1 MKTVSFLPVF
11 ISLLVVSC
19 QSGIDISMNRVE
31 SLLQQSPDSAW
42 VLMENISRKEIKTKG
57 RMARYALLKSAV
69 LDKNY
74 IDVASD
80 SLSRLAVDYYY
91 GRNNRDEMLAW
102 YYHALVQ
109 RNALSY
115 TSSIVSLEEAE
126 RIAKALD
133 DSYQLG
139 LILRN
144 KAKLFKLTNNNP
156 SAIENRKQAIQYFK
170 FADKPTY
177 QAFSELDLAIDYL
190 NNRDFD
196 KADSLLMYIRN
207 TYTQPILH
215 NYCNIHQATILVECN
230 KTPETAIALL
240 QKTPIKHYSI
250 LDYGYLATAYDA
262 IHQRDSSDSWFAKG
276 YAICKNEADS
286 AALDYMR
293 SKVEASRGHY
303 NIAYR
308 LEDHATSVQD
318 SLTRVLLQQSLSAA
332 QRDYYKS
339 ETGLREEKIRTME
352 QRIAFGVIIAVLLV
366 LTLAMIAISWSKEK
380 DRLLKEQMARVAL
393 TTRELERVNKDNAHL
408 VGSLFSEKINRF
420 DQLCESYFK
429 IDDGK
434 QKEIVFKQVKEL
446 AAKIRK
452 DDGLFIS
459 LEKDLDRYC
468 NEIVTKLREQ
478 VPRIKGENLRIISL
492 FFAGF
497 SYETIQFILRKNSPQ
512 SLRTARSRF
521 RKEILEAN
529 APDAEFFIKMLEM
542 KKRPQAESN
551 ENMGVS

>member
-1 MKTVSFLPVF
+1 
-11 ISLLVVSC
+11 
-19 QSGIDISMNRVE
+19 
-31 SLLQQSPDSAW
+31 
-42 VLMENISRKEIKTKG
+42 
-57 RMARYALLKSAV
+57 MARYALLKSAV

-74 IDVASD
+74 IDVTSD
-80 SLSRLAVDYYY
+80 SLSSLAVDYYY

-126 RIAKALD
+126 RIAKVLD
-133 DSYQLG
+133 DSFQLG

-170 FADKPTY
+170 SADKPTY

-207 TYTQPILH
+207 SYTQPILH
-215 NYCNIHQATILVECN
+215 YYCNIHQASILIEQD
-230 KTPETAIALL
+230 KMPETAIALYHN
-240 QKTPIKHYSI
+240 TPVKHYSI
-250 LDYGYLATAYDA
+250 LDYGYLAMAYDA
-262 IHQRDSSDSWFAKG
+262 IYQRDSSDSWFAKG
-276 YAICKNEADS
+276 YALCKNEADS
-286 AALDYMR
+286 AALDFMR
-293 SKVEASRGHY
+293 AKVDANRGNY
-303 NIAYR
+303 NTAYR
-308 LEDHATSVQD
+308 LEDHAASVQD

-339 ETGLREEKIRTME
+339 ETGLREEKIRTIQ
-352 QRIAFGVIIAVLLV
+352 QRIAFGVIISIFIV
-366 LTLAMIAISWSKEK
+366 LTLAMIAFSWSKEK
-380 DRLLKEQMARVAL
+380 DQQLKEEMAHVAL
-393 TTRELERVNKDNAHL
+393 TKRELDRVNKDNAHL
-408 VGSLFSEKINRF
+408 VGSLFNEKINRL
-420 DQLCESYFK
+420 DQLCESYYK
-429 IDDGK
+429 TEDGK
-434 QKEIVFKQVKEL
+434 QKELIFKQVKEI

-452 DDGLFIS
+452 DADLFFS

-468 NEIVTKLREQ
+468 NGIMSRLREQ
-478 VPRIKGENLRIISL
+478 VPRIKGDNLKLISL

-497 SYETIQFILRKNSPQ
+497 SYETIQFILRKNSTQ

-521 RKEILEAN
+521 RKEILEAD